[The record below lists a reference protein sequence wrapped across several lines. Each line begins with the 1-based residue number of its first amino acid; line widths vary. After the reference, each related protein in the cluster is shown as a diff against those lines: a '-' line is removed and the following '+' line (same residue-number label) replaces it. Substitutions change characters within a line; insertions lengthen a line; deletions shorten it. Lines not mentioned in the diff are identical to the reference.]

1 MNSKIAPPFVAPI
14 PQDATEYARGLY
26 DPFPAFRIA
35 DNLIASGYEALANS
49 LRHAIDNGLRVLV
62 IDGFQGVDWCAF
74 QRNLEPALE
83 KSGVQAE
90 WYDVGAC
97 LTDEQDFY
105 PKIEPFLGG
114 DDRLFGTQFPL
125 GLDTFFDIKKIAGL
139 RIRSAIARSAVPGR
153 LTIFFGTGAALI
165 ELWDKLWYIDIP
177 KDFIQENAKQGLTTN
192 LGASHKS
199 GFEEF
204 YKRAYFVDW
213 PALNR
218 LKRRILPQI
227 DRLIDLQNPEHLT
240 FIEGDQ
246 FRVVLRELSQSAFRV
261 RPWYYSGPWG
271 GKFMQGHF
279 GVHPDK
285 VNLSTSFEIII
296 PENGIILESGSNRLE
311 FSADCL
317 MFLENENVLGAQAA
331 RQFGVVWPI
340 RLDYL
345 DTIDGGNLSIQ
356 VHPRPNYI
364 RRNFGET
371 FTQDESYYILNAK
384 PDARVY
390 IGVTDHC
397 RPEEFYKAVQNS
409 VETGIEIDADK
420 FANSEPSKPHDLF
433 LIPNGTLHGSGR
445 NNLVLEIS
453 ATTYIFTFKI
463 YDWMRK
469 DLNGRL
475 RPINIERAWQN
486 IRFERN
492 STYVK
497 EHLIAKPQLIAE
509 GTSWKKYRLCS
520 QKETWWEVHRVEFDR
535 EFEMNTDDTAFAV
548 NLVSG
553 ECCTITTANGRQMP
567 LAWAESM
574 IIPAAAGHFAA
585 KNIGPTPCKLLLVFV
600 RPTIGVSEPLN
611 NPSE

>member
-1 MNSKIAPPFVAPI
+1 MNSNIAPPFAVPI
-14 PQDATEYARGLY
+14 PQNATEYARGLY

-35 DNLIASGYEALANS
+35 DNLIASGYGVLAET
-49 LRHAIDNGLRVLV
+49 LKHEIADGLRVLV
-62 IDGFQGVDWCAF
+62 IDGFQGVDWHTF
-74 QRNLEPALE
+74 RRNLELALE
-83 KSGVQAE
+83 KINVKAE
-90 WYDVGAC
+90 WFDFGDC
-97 LTDEQDFY
+97 LAAESEIL

-114 DDRLFGTQFPL
+114 DDRLFGTQFPF
-125 GLDTFFDIKKIAGL
+125 GPEIFFNVEKIADL
-139 RIRSAIARSAVPGR
+139 RIRAAIARSETPGH
-153 LTIFFGTGAALI
+153 LTILYGTGAALI

-177 KDFIQENAKQGLTTN
+177 KDLIQENAKKGLTTN
-192 LGASHKS
+192 LGSSHKS

-218 LKRRILPQI
+218 LKRRLLPRI

-240 FIEGDQ
+240 FTNGPD
-246 FRVVLRELSQSAFRV
+246 FRTALRELSQSVFRV

-271 GKFMQGHF
+271 GQFMQGHF

-296 PENGIILESGSNRLE
+296 PENGIIFESGSNRLE

-317 MFLENENVLGAQAA
+317 MFQESEKVLGPQAA
-331 RQFGVVWPI
+331 RQFGVEWPI

-356 VHPRPNYI
+356 VHPRPNYV

-371 FTQDESYYILNAK
+371 FTQDESYYIINAK

-390 IGVTDHC
+390 IGMTDGC
-397 RPEEFYKAVQNS
+397 QPDEFYRAVQNS
-409 VETGIEIDADK
+409 VETGLEIDVDK

-433 LIPNGTLHGSGR
+433 LIPNGTVHGSGR

-469 DLNGRL
+469 DLNGKL

-509 GTSWKKYRLCS
+509 GPGWKKYLLSS

-535 EFEMNTDDTAFAV
+535 EFEMDTENTAFAV
-548 NLVSG
+548 NLVGG
-553 ECCTITTANGRQMP
+553 ERCNIQTANGRQMP

-574 IIPAAAGHFAA
+574 IISAAAGHFFV
-585 KNIGPTPCKLLLVFV
+585 KNTGTTPCKLLLVFV
-600 RPTIGVSEPLN
+600 RPTIGISEPLN

>member
-1 MNSKIAPPFVAPI
+1 MNSKIAPPFAVPI

-26 DPFPAFRIA
+26 NPFPAFRIA
-35 DNLIASGYEALANS
+35 DNLIASGYSALAKS
-49 LRHAIDNGLRVLV
+49 LKGEISDGLRVLV
-62 IDGFQGVDWCAF
+62 IDGFQGVDWNTF
-74 QRNLEPALE
+74 RRNLELALA
-83 KSGVQAE
+83 KTNVKPE
-90 WYDVGAC
+90 WHDVGNC
-97 LTDEQDFY
+97 LAEAKDFL
-105 PKIEPFLGG
+105 PKIKPFLGG
-114 DDRLFGTQFPL
+114 DDRLFGTQFPF
-125 GLDTFFDIKKIAGL
+125 GPEIFFDAEKIADL
-139 RIRSAIARSAVPGR
+139 RIRAAMARSAKPGE
-153 LTIFFGTGAALI
+153 LTIFYGTGAALV

-177 KDFIQENAKQGLTTN
+177 KDIIQENAKKSLTTN
-192 LGASHKS
+192 FGSS
-199 GFEEF
+199 RNPDFEEF
-204 YKRAYFVDW
+204 YKHAYFVDW

-218 LKRRILPQI
+218 LKRRLLPRI
-227 DRLIDLQNPEHLT
+227 DRLIDLQNPEQLT
-240 FIEGDQ
+240 FIEGSE
-246 FRVVLRELSQSAFRV
+246 FRAALREISQSAFRV

-279 GVHPDK
+279 GVHLDK

-296 PENGIILESGSNRLE
+296 PENGIIIESGSNRLE

-317 MFLENENVLGAQAA
+317 MFQENEKVLGPQAA
-331 RQFGVVWPI
+331 RQFGAEWPI

-371 FTQDESYYILNAK
+371 FTQDESYYIINAK

-390 IGVTDHC
+390 IGVTDGC
-397 RPEEFYKAVQNS
+397 RPEEFYRAVQNS
-409 VETGIEIDADK
+409 VENGLEIDTDK
-420 FANSEPSKPHDLF
+420 FVNSEPPKPHDLF
-433 LIPNGTLHGSGR
+433 LIPNGTVHGSGR

-469 DLNGRL
+469 DLNGKL

-492 STYVK
+492 SRYVR
-497 EHLIAKPQLIAE
+497 EHLIAKPRLIAE
-509 GTSWKKYRLCS
+509 GDGWKKYLLAS
-520 QKETWWEVHRVEFDR
+520 QKETWWEVHRVEFDQ
-535 EFEMNTDDTAFAV
+535 EFAMDTNGTAFAV
-548 NLVSG
+548 NLVGG
-553 ECCTITTANGRQMP
+553 ECCKITTANGRQMP

-574 IIPAAAGHFAA
+574 LIPAAAGHFSV
-585 KNIGPTPCKLLLVFV
+585 KNTGTTPGKLLLVFV
-600 RPTIGVSEPLN
+600 RPTIGISEPLN

>member
-1 MNSKIAPPFVAPI
+1 MNSKIAPPFAVPI

-35 DNLIASGYEALANS
+35 DNLIGSGYEALARLLVS
-49 LRHAIDNGLRVLV
+49 EIADGLRVLV
-62 IDGFQGVDWCAF
+62 IDGFHGVDWHTF
-74 QRNLEPALE
+74 QRNLELAL
-83 KSGVQAE
+83 KNSDVQAD
-90 WYDVGAC
+90 WHNVGNC
-97 LTDEQDFY
+97 LADEKDIL

-114 DDRLFGTQFPL
+114 DDRLFGNRFPL
-125 GLDTFFDIKKIAGL
+125 GPDTFFDVKKIAEL
-139 RIRSAIARSAVPGR
+139 RIEAAIAHSKVPGR
-153 LTIFFGTGAALI
+153 LAIFFGTGAALI
-165 ELWDKLWYIDIP
+165 EIRDKLWYIDIP
-177 KDFIQENAKQGLTTN
+177 KDIIQENAKKGLTTN
-192 LGASHKS
+192 FGSSQKY

-218 LKRRILPQI
+218 LKRQLLPQI
-227 DRLIDLQNPEHLT
+227 NLMIDLQNPEHLT
-240 FIEGDQ
+240 FIEGDE
-246 FRVVLRELSQSAFRV
+246 FRAALRELSQSAFRV

-296 PENGIILESGSNRLE
+296 PENGIVLESGADRLE
-311 FSADCL
+311 FSADCM
-317 MFLENENVLGAQAA
+317 MFQENENVLGTQAA
-331 RQFGVVWPI
+331 RQFGAEWPI

-371 FTQDESYYILNAK
+371 FTQDESYYIINAK

-390 IGVTDHC
+390 IGVTDDC
-397 RPEEFYKAVQNS
+397 QPEEFYRAVQKS
-409 VETGIEIDADK
+409 VETGSKIDADK
-420 FANSEPSKPHDLF
+420 FVNSEPSKPHDLF
-433 LIPNGTLHGSGR
+433 LIPNGTVHGSGR

-453 ATTYIFTFKI
+453 ATTYIFTLKI

-469 DLNGRL
+469 DLNGKL

-509 GTSWKKYRLCS
+509 GSGWKKYLLAR
-520 QKETWWEVHRVEFDR
+520 QKETWWEVHRVEFDK
-535 EFEMNTDDTAFAV
+535 EFEMDTENTAFAV
-548 NLVSG
+548 NLVGG
-553 ECCTITTANGRQMP
+553 ECCNIQTANGRQIL

-574 IIPAAAGHFAA
+574 IIPAAADHFSVE
-585 KNIGPTPCKLLLVFV
+585 NTGTTPCKLLLIFV
-600 RPTIGVSEPLN
+600 RPTIGISEPLN

>member
-1 MNSKIAPPFVAPI
+1 MNSKIASPFCVPI

-35 DNLIASGYEALANS
+35 DNLIASGYEALVRALQNE
-49 LRHAIDNGLRVLV
+49 IDDGLRVLV
-62 IDGFQGVDWCAF
+62 IDGFQGVDWATF
-74 QRNLEPALE
+74 QRNLKLALE
-83 KSGVQAE
+83 NSDMPVD
-90 WYDVGAC
+90 WFDVGNC
-97 LTDEQDFY
+97 LADERDFF

-114 DDRLFGTQFPL
+114 DDRLFGARFPF
-125 GLDTFFDIKKIAGL
+125 GPETFFDVKKIADL
-139 RIRSAIARSAVPGR
+139 RIRSAIARSTTPGH
-153 LTIFFGTGAALI
+153 LTIFYGTGAALI

-177 KDFIQENAKQGLTTN
+177 KDLIQENAKQGLTTN
-192 LGASHKS
+192 LGSSHKS

-218 LKRRILPQI
+218 LKRWLLPQI

-240 FIEGDQ
+240 FIEGDK
-246 FRVVLRELSQSAFRV
+246 FRAALREVSRSAFRV
-261 RPWYYSGPWG
+261 RPWFYSGPWG

-296 PENGIILESGSNRLE
+296 PENGIVLESGTDRLE

-317 MFLENENVLGAQAA
+317 MFQENENVLGGQAA
-331 RQFGVVWPI
+331 RQFGVDWPI

-371 FTQDESYYILNAK
+371 FTQDESYYIINAK

-390 IGVTDHC
+390 LGVTDDC
-397 RPEEFYKAVQNS
+397 RPEEFYRAVQNS
-409 VETGIEIDADK
+409 AASGLEIDADK
-420 FANSEPSKPHDLF
+420 FVNSEPSKPHDLF
-433 LIPNGTLHGSGR
+433 LIPNGTVHGSGR

-469 DLNGRL
+469 DLNGKL

-509 GTSWKKYRLCS
+509 GPGWKKYLLSS
-520 QKETWWEVHRVEFDR
+520 QKEAWWEVQRVEFDR
-535 EFEMNTDDTAFAV
+535 EFGMDTENTAFAV
-548 NLVSG
+548 NLVGG
-553 ECCTITTANGRQMP
+553 ESCQIQTANGRQMS

-574 IIPAAAGHFAA
+574 IIPAAADHFSV
-585 KNIGPTPCKLLLVFV
+585 KNTGTTPCKLLLVFV
-600 RPTIGVSEPLN
+600 RPTIGICEPLN